1 MNTIPATHTP
11 GPWTVE
17 KDIGS
22 TPSRVT
28 FRIGGNMQAAI
39 SSEQGIAATNA
50 SALMSVEEAE
60 ANARLIASAPALLT
74 ALQELCSAVSCVVC
88 DDQNDG
94 ERDCWMKKKLWSLR
108 TAHAVIAKATAAAH
122 PCPGCGDP
130 AGDCPGCACVRP

>member
-1 MNTIPATHTP
+1 MTTAHTP
-11 GPWTVE
+11 GPWIVE

-28 FRIGGNMQAAI
+28 FRIGGDTQVAT

-74 ALQELCSAVSCVVC
+74 ALQTLAFDPYDTDPE
-88 DDQNDG
+88 
-94 ERDCWMKKKLWSLR
+94 CWANAM
-108 TAHAVIAKATAAAH
+108 AAIDKATGGAA
-122 PCPGCGDP
+122 
-130 AGDCPGCACVRP
+130 